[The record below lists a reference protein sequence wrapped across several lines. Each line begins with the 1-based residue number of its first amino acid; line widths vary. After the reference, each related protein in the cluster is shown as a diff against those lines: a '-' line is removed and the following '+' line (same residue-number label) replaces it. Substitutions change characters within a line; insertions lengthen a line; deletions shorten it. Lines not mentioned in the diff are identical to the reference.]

1 MTVSTLVSLYQ
12 SRTRSNS
19 NHLQT
24 TMMICWSSYD
34 NVMIF
39 IRWYADR
46 HMTMWQSLWDD
57 CHMRRW
63 QCVYEAN
70 TSLSL
75 VILQTTMHSP
85 LPLETFCLTGPTI
98 TKVCN
103 RVPLGG
109 FKWPWDLVIWWL
121 CWSQSVE
128 TPLVLKYIPTRPSLC
143 RVWIR
148 AVAGLEEQSFVR
160 NCSSV
165 GRAWRGQPCSSRCSN
180 SELRFLC
187 IFKVFGATPACLST
201 SHRGGCSSWKMAS
214 CSKRPSVR
222 SWPTFLRLAPLFVHF
237 KPEKGWFRNP
247 ILHASF

>member
-1 MTVSTLVSLYQ
+1 
-12 SRTRSNS
+12 
-19 NHLQT
+19 
-24 TMMICWSSYD
+24 MICWSSYD
-34 NVMIF
+34 DVTKF
-39 IRWYADR
+39 LRWLSYEKVTICVRSQHLTLSGDSPNYYAFPFAIGNLLPDWSNYYEG
-46 HMTMWQSLWDD
+46 MKQS
-57 CHMRRW
+57 
-63 QCVYEAN
+63 
-70 TSLSL
+70 S
-75 VILQTTMHSP
+75 I
-85 LPLETFCLTGPTI
+85 
-98 TKVCN
+98 
-103 RVPLGG
+103 GG
-109 FKWPWDLVIWWL
+109 FKWPWDLVIWWF

-165 GRAWRGQPCSSRCSN
+165 GRTGRGQPSSSRCSN
-180 SELRFLC
+180 CDWNLLHL
-187 IFKVFGATPACLST
+187 KVFGDTHACLST
-201 SHRGGCSSWKMAS
+201 SYRGGCSLWRMAS